1 METIK
6 VRYHHTPAGSL
17 IIGSIADKLCV
28 CDWTDSKRRAA
39 NDRRIR
45 RYLGAVYDEASS
57 EVTERAVTQLDEYFA
72 GSLHDFSIPILYTG
86 TPFQYSVWSAL
97 THIPYG
103 TTVTYAEIARRIGQ
117 PGAVRAVASAI
128 AANPMSIFVPCHRVI
143 GAGSALTGYAGGLHA
158 KQMLLDM
165 EAGRSLRFS

>member
-1 METIK
+1 METILI
-6 VRYHHTPAGSL
+6 RYHHTPAGPL
-17 IIGSIADKLCV
+17 IIGSIADKLCI
-28 CDWTDSKRRAA
+28 CDWTGSQRRAA

-72 GSLHDFSIPILYTG
+72 GIRHEFSIPKLYTG
-86 TPFQYSVWSAL
+86 TPFQCRVWSAL
-97 THIPYG
+97 TAIPYG
-103 TTVTYAEIARRIGQ
+103 TTVTYAEIARRIGN
-117 PGAVRAVASAI
+117 PAAIRAVASAI
-128 AANPMSIFVPCHRVI
+128 AYNPMSIIVPCHRVI

-165 EAGRSLRFS
+165 EAGRSLRFF